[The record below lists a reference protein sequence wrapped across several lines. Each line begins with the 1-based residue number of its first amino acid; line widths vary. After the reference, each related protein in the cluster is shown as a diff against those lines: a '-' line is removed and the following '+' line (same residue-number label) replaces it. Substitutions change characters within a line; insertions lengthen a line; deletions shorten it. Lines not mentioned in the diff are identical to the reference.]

1 MGKIMDS
8 FGNHTQTLRILAD
21 CPPGWKSGEMLAT
34 PLANAYSYGGKI
46 VSFEK
51 PKPHHRIRAE
61 AHVKPLPKAARHTKS
76 PGLMRPC
83 AKASLRAIGMEAAV
97 VLP

>member
-8 FGNHTQTLRILAD
+8 FGNHTQTLRILAG
-21 CPPGWKSGEMLAT
+21 CPPGWKSREMLAT

-51 PKPHHRIRAE
+51 PKPPNKIPTRQPFA
-61 AHVKPLPKAARHTKS
+61 KLCQPFQLPFPYS
-76 PGLMRPC
+76 PT
-83 AKASLRAIGMEAAV
+83 A
-97 VLP
+97 